1 MVMSDESIPTGCG
14 ISWQYSI
21 NGDDWMPIETY
32 DDRELSEI
40 GESVKVRCLITANS
54 TTSPAI
60 ALDSLILCGFSNE
73 NEGIYI
79 SKNVNVAA
87 GFNNVKV
94 VVDMNLPT
102 GTNAVVSFATDTN
115 GTNWQPLSNTST
127 VQKSVNYKTFTFEKT
142 LEEKAYNYR
151 VKIDLTTVNKINR
164 PRVQNLRSI
173 MKTV

>member
-1 MVMSDESIPTGCG
+1 
-14 ISWQYSI
+14 
-21 NGDDWMPIETY
+21 
-32 DDRELSEI
+32 
-40 GESVKVRCLITANS
+40 
-54 TTSPAI
+54 
-60 ALDSLILCGFSNE
+60 
-73 NEGIYI
+73 
-79 SKNVNVAA
+79 
-87 GFNNVKV
+87 
-94 VVDMNLPT
+94 MNLPT